1 MDVAA
6 YAKLL
11 PDITPRNKPFWDG
24 CAAGEL
30 RLQKCADCGR
40 YRFPDAPVCP
50 ECLSSSAS
58 WETAS
63 GAGTIWSWCTMHQ
76 KYFAAFADEV
86 PYRLVYVRLAEGPL
100 VISVLAEDSDDS
112 AADSGGTSSKELR
125 LDQPVHAVF
134 RPRPGGRV
142 IPQFSTGAAAGM

>member
-6 YAKLL
+6 YEKLL

-24 CAAGEL
+24 CAEGEL
-30 RLQKCADCGR
+30 RLQQCADCGR

-50 ECLSSSAS
+50 QCLSSSAT
-58 WETAS
+58 WKAVS
-63 GAGTIWSWCTMHQ
+63 GNGTIWSWCTMHQ

-100 VISVLAEDSDDS
+100 VISVLADEP
-112 AADSGGTSSKELR
+112 ADAPEPH
-125 LDQPVHAVF
+125 LDQPVHVVF
-134 RPRPGGRV
+134 RPSSPGGRV
-142 IPQFSTGAAAGM
+142 IPQFSTDAAVPAGK

>member
-6 YAKLL
+6 YEKLL

-30 RLQKCADCGR
+30 RLQRCTDCGR

-50 ECLSSSAS
+50 QCLSGSAS
-58 WETAS
+58 WEAVS
-63 GAGTIWSWCTMHQ
+63 GTGTLWSWCTMHQ

-86 PYRLVYVRLAEGPL
+86 PYRLVYVRLTEGPL
-100 VISVLAEDSDDS
+100 VISVLADEPD
-112 AADSGGTSSKELR
+112 EPR
-125 LDQPVHAVF
+125 LDQPVRVVF
-134 RPRPGGRV
+134 RPSPGGRV
-142 IPQFSTGAAAGM
+142 IPQFSTGDLVTAA

>member
-11 PDITPRNKPFWDG
+11 PDITPSNKPFWDG

-30 RLQKCADCGR
+30 RLQQCSDCGR
-40 YRFPDAPVCP
+40 HRFPDAPICP
-50 ECLSSSAS
+50 QCLSGSAS
-58 WETAS
+58 WAVVS
-63 GAGTIWSWCTMHQ
+63 GKGTVWSWCTMHQ

-100 VISVLAEDSDDS
+100 VISTLADES
-112 AADSGGTSSKELR
+112 AEPHI
-125 LDQPVHAVF
+125 DQPVRAVF
-134 RPRPGGRV
+134 RPSPGGRV
-142 IPQFSTGAAAGM
+142 VLQFSTDAANVS

>member
-24 CAAGEL
+24 CAAGEF
-30 RLQKCADCGR
+30 RLQQCTGCGR

-50 ECLSSSAS
+50 KCLSSSAS
-58 WETAS
+58 WEPVS
-63 GAGTIWSWCTMHQ
+63 GTGTIWSWCTMHQ

-86 PYRLVYVRLAEGPL
+86 PYRLVYVRLTEGPL
-100 VISVLAEDSDDS
+100 VISEMADDT
-112 AADSGGTSSKELR
+112 AELR

-134 RPRPGGRV
+134 RASPEGRV
-142 IPQFSTGAAAGM
+142 IPQFSTDEAAGK